1 MESLR
6 TQQDVN
12 ATADVVWSVLQD
24 GAQYCRW
31 VPGVEHVDGGIQ
43 DGQSITLLGPEG
55 QDSTRMQVTTA
66 TNRRSMT
73 WRTGPGWGLDASE
86 VTFELAETEFGC
98 TVVLDRRDSGLLHG
112 LLGDDEEDPKARLDE
127 LARHLA
133 QAAETR
139 GAHEEVR
146 QSPDG
151 DPGEG
156 TGMSISGADVEPDPG
171 LGVPGQDRGTA

>member
-86 VTFELAETEFGC
+86 ITFELAETEFGC

-127 LARHLA
+127 LARNLA

-146 QSPDG
+146 
-151 DPGEG
+151 
-156 TGMSISGADVEPDPG
+156 
-171 LGVPGQDRGTA
+171 

>member
-86 VTFELAETEFGC
+86 ITFELAETEFGC

-127 LARHLA
+127 LARNLA

-146 QSPDG
+146 QSPD
-151 DPGEG
+151 
-156 TGMSISGADVEPDPG
+156 
-171 LGVPGQDRGTA
+171 

>member
-86 VTFELAETEFGC
+86 ITFELAETEFGC

-127 LARHLA
+127 LARNLA

-156 TGMSISGADVEPDPG
+156 TGMGISGADVEPDPG
-171 LGVPGQDRGTA
+171 PGVPGPDRGTA

>member
-86 VTFELAETEFGC
+86 ITFELAETEFGC

-127 LARHLA
+127 LARNLA
-133 QAAETR
+133 QAAEAR

-156 TGMSISGADVEPDPG
+156 TGMGISGADVEPDPG
-171 LGVPGQDRGTA
+171 PGVPGPDRGTA

>member
-86 VTFELAETEFGC
+86 ITFELAETEFGC

-139 GAHEEVR
+139 GAHEE
-146 QSPDG
+146 
-151 DPGEG
+151 
-156 TGMSISGADVEPDPG
+156 
-171 LGVPGQDRGTA
+171 